1 MSGVSFVCTVYN
13 KEKFLPAVIAAIWR
27 QVPDRPREFIFVDD
41 GSRDRSVA
49 IVRELTKDW
58 PNCRIVEQ
66 PNGGPS
72 SSTNTGIALATQTW
86 LKLVGSDDVLAPYA
100 TRRLIEVAETTSAGG
115 VFAKIG
121 FYRDDSEIRFDE
133 AAADAARP
141 EVPADPVAEVIRYGV
156 SGTSPTLFR
165 TETVMRA
172 GACDPDVFVEDFALA
187 LRVARLSP
195 IARFDHVVTWGPAA
209 DDTRIMVGQGHQA
222 HHDFALALVHFLRAH
237 PDMAARYGHLAFRRA
252 AGRAWKYAR
261 RVAGLGWGSRYPWLN
276 LRAYLGPP
284 GDPADAIARTMDVY
298 SLGAGAATK
307 PIIRVGTER

>member
-1 MSGVSFVCTVYN
+1 MSGVTFVCTVYN
-13 KEKFLPAVIAAIWR
+13 KEKFLPAVIEAIRR
-27 QVPDRPREFIFVDD
+27 QVPDRPRQYVFVDD

-49 IVRELTKDW
+49 IVHELTKDW

-100 TRRLIEVAETTSAGG
+100 TGRLIEVAEATGTDA

-121 FYRDDSEIRFDE
+121 FYRDPAEIVFDE
-133 AAADAARP
+133 AAARATRP
-141 EVPADPVAEVIRYGV
+141 AVPADAVAEVIRYGV

-165 TETVMRA
+165 TDTVKRA

-187 LRVARLSP
+187 LRVARLAK

-209 DDTRIMVGQGHQA
+209 DETRIMVGQGHQA

-237 PDMAARYGHLAFRRA
+237 PDMAARYGGLAFRRA

-261 RVAGLGWGSRYPWLN
+261 RAAGLGWGTRYPWLN
-276 LRAYLGPP
+276 LRAHLGAPA
-284 GDPADAIARTMDVY
+284 DPAGAIARTLDVY
-298 SLGAGAATK
+298 ARGKGPGTK
-307 PIIRVGTER
+307 PIIRVGAYR

>member
-1 MSGVSFVCTVYN
+1 MSGVTFVCTVYN
-13 KEKFLPAVIAAIWR
+13 KEKFLPAVIEAIRR
-27 QVPDRPREFIFVDD
+27 QVPDRPREFVFVDD

-100 TRRLIEVAETTSAGG
+100 TGRLIEVAEASGTDA

-121 FYRDDSEIRFDE
+121 FYRDPAEIVFDE
-133 AAADAARP
+133 AAARATVPA
-141 EVPADPVAEVIRYGV
+141 VPADAVAEVIRYGV

-165 TETVMRA
+165 TDTVKRA

-187 LRVARLSP
+187 LRVARLAK

-209 DDTRIMVGQGHQA
+209 DETRIMVGQGHQA

-237 PDMAARYGHLAFRRA
+237 PDMAARYGGLAFRRA

-261 RVAGLGWGSRYPWLN
+261 RAAGLGWGTRYPWLN
-276 LRAYLGPP
+276 LRAHFGAPA
-284 GDPADAIARTMDVY
+284 DPAAAVARTMDVY
-298 SLGAGAATK
+298 ALGEGPRAK
-307 PIIRVGTER
+307 PIIRVGAYR

>member
-13 KEKFLPAVIAAIWR
+13 KEKFLPAVIAAIRR

-72 SSTNTGIALATQTW
+72 SSTNTGIGLATQTW

-100 TRRLIEVAETTSAGG
+100 TRRLIEVAEATGAGG

-121 FYRDDSEIRFDE
+121 FYRDAAEIRFDE
-133 AAADAARP
+133 EAADATQA
-141 EVPADPVAEVIRYGV
+141 VAPADPVGEVIRYGV

-165 TETVMRA
+165 TDIVRQA
-172 GACDPDVFVEDFALA
+172 GGCDPDVFVEDFALA
-187 LRVARLSP
+187 LRTARLAP

-209 DDTRIMVGQGHQA
+209 DETRIMVGQGHQA
-222 HHDFALALVHFLRAH
+222 HHDFALALVHFLRAY
-237 PDMAARYGHLAFRRA
+237 PDMAERYGHLAFRRA

-261 RVAGLGWGSRYPWLN
+261 RAAGLGWGSRYPWLN
-276 LRAYLGPP
+276 LRAYFGPP
-284 GDPADAIARTMDVY
+284 GHPADAIAHTMPVY
-298 SLGAGAATK
+298 GLGEGPAAK
-307 PIIRVGTER
+307 PIIRVGAER